1 MSALLPA
8 VLQIDVVS
16 DVVCPWCYIGKRQ
29 LEIALARWQARNPA
43 LPAPTLRWRPFQLN
57 PEIPAAGIPRGD
69 YLLRKFGVPD
79 GGKRYDRVVAAAEAE
94 LRDYRVTGVPLFII
108 GNAAGEHLAVN
119 GAQGADALLE
129 AMLQVQAA

>member
-57 PEIPAAGIPRGD
+57 PEMPAAGISGLSWKGRQRSVGAGSAG
-69 YLLRKFGVPD
+69 LRACQ
-79 GGKRYDRVVAAAEAE
+79 RAR
-94 LRDYRVTGVPLFII
+94 
-108 GNAAGEHLAVN
+108 
-119 GAQGADALLE
+119 ALSS
-129 AMLQVQAA
+129 